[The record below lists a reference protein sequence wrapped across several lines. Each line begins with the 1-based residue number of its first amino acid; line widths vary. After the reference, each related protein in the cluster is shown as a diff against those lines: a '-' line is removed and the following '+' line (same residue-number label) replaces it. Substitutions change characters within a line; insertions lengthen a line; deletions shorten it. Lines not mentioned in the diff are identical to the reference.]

1 MRDEPDELSVRRLT
15 RVRFEA
21 CRLVESDFQ
30 AATVTAGTF
39 IDCDLS
45 GSELSQAR
53 FAGSAFRGCRLDG
66 VRGIDALRGALVARS
81 DLFELAELFSVALG
95 VQLSDEI
102 T

>member
-1 MRDEPDELSVRRLT
+1 LISAARHWT
-15 RVRFEA
+15 RSGSATA

-30 AATVTAGTF
+30 GAAVSACTF

-53 FAGSAFRGCRLDG
+53 FAGTAFRGCRLEG
-66 VRGIDALRGALVARS
+66 VGSIESLRGAVVARADVF
-81 DLFELAELFSVALG
+81 DLAGVFAAALG